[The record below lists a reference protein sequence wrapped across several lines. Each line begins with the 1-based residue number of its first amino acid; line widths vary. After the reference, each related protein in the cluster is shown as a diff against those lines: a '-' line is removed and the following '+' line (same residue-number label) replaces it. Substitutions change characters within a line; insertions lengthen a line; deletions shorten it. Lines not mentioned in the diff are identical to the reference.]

1 MDKHEFERA
10 DLMVDVI
17 PLTIMEDRL
26 CVVLADRVSEPYAG
40 RRALIGGYVHI
51 PDDRSCGD
59 TARRV
64 LEQKAGMRDVY
75 VEQLSTF
82 SGPDRDP
89 RGWTASVAYYC
100 LIPLTSI
107 EDVLIRPGLHVVP
120 VGEATGL
127 PFDHDTM
134 VAAAV
139 SRVRGKGAY
148 SDLPARLL
156 PQEFSLGELH
166 RTYEIVLG
174 ERIDES
180 SFRRKIVE
188 RDFLEQIDG
197 LMKTVEGAKRPSQA
211 YRLRPGFSI
220 FDRRF

>member
-1 MDKHEFERA
+1 MSDDFPKA

-17 PLTIMEDRL
+17 PLTIRDDRL
-26 CVVLADRVSEPYAG
+26 CVVLAERAIEPYRG
-40 RRALIGGYVHI
+40 HRALIGGYVHI
-51 PDDRSCGD
+51 PEDASCGA

-64 LEQKAGMRDVY
+64 LSEKAGMHDVY

-100 LIPLTSI
+100 LIPLSSI
-107 EDVLIRPGLHVVP
+107 EDVLLRPGLHVVP
-120 VGEATGL
+120 VEEATGL
-127 PFDHDTM
+127 PFDHDIM
-134 VAAAV
+134 VSAAV
-139 SRVRGKGAY
+139 ARVRGKGAY

-166 RTYEIVLG
+166 RTYETVLG

-180 SFRRKIVE
+180 AFRRKIAE
-188 RDFLEQIDG
+188 RGFLEKIEG
-197 LMKTVEGAKRPSQA
+197 LMKTVEGATRPSQA
-211 YRLRPGFSI
+211 FRLRPGFSI